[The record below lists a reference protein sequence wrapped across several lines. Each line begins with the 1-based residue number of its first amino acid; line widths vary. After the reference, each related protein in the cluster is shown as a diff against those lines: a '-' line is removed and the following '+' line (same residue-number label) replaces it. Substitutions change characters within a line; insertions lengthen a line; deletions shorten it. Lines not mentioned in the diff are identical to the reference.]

1 MSAERQEQIRT
12 LLQEHGNLSVAELAK
27 QLRVSEMTIRRELRT
42 LSAQGLVQRA
52 HGRALY
58 PPITSDA
65 SFFMRLGEAE
75 SEKNAIGR
83 LAAEMIKERESVIL
97 DAGTTT
103 LAAAKFIHKN
113 CVVIS
118 NSLPISSVLANRG
131 EEITVLVTGGEVR
144 GATQALVG
152 PMARLAIANFNADK
166 VFLAATGVSIERG
179 LSTDNMLESEV
190 KQAMLA
196 GAKQVILL
204 AHSQKFG
211 KVYYHTFAQWDKVHT
226 VITDSGLPE
235 KTHRELEALGVEVL
249 IALDQ

>member
-1 MSAERQEQIRT
+1 MSTARQEQICL
-12 LLQEHGNLSVAELAK
+12 LLQEHGNLTVAELA
-27 QLRVSEMTIRRELRT
+27 QQFGVSEMTIRRELKA
-42 LSAQGLVQRA
+42 LSDQGLVLRT

-58 PPITSDA
+58 PQKTSET

-75 SEKNAIGR
+75 VEKNLIGR
-83 LAAEMIKERESVIL
+83 FAAGMIKEKESIIL

-103 LAAAKFIHKN
+103 LAVAKFIHTP
-113 CVVIS
+113 CVVIT
-118 NSLPISSVLANRG
+118 NSLPISSVLAARS

-152 PMARLAIANFNADK
+152 PMTRIAISNFNADK

-196 GAKQVILL
+196 GARQVILL
-204 AHSQKFG
+204 AHSKKFG
-211 KVYYHTFAQWDKVHT
+211 NVHYHTFAQWDKVHT
-226 VITDSGLPE
+226 VITDLGLPE
-235 KTHRELEALGVEVL
+235 NTRRELESLGVEVI
-249 IALDQ
+249 IASE